1 MAFTIP
7 SHLTTFN
14 TPLAAFSASRPEFTD
29 FVVGGLIFSASNED
43 TGPSTRVLLLQ
54 RSLSDSYGGYWEAPA
69 GGVDATIDGTILEAT
84 AREVREETGL
94 HVSRFVD
101 LVAVDEWTREKP
113 DMVHK
118 AAKFT
123 FLVEVQEAGSGGW
136 EEGVKLEETEH
147 QAFAWATEEEVREGV
162 AEKGPYRFVGAGGRN
177 LLKAFEM
184 FNNSGTQIITECK

>member
-1 MAFTIP
+1 MSYTSA
-7 SHLTTFN
+7 SHLTAFS
-14 TPLAAFSASRPEFTD
+14 TPLAAFSASKPELTD

-43 TGPSTRVLLLQ
+43 TGSRARVLLLQ
-54 RSLSDSYGGYWEAPA
+54 RSLFDSYGGYWEAPA
-69 GGVDATIDGTILEAT
+69 GGLDATIDGTVLEAA
-84 AREVREETGL
+84 AREVREESGL

-113 DMVHK
+113 DMVHTV
-118 AAKFT
+118 AKFT
-123 FLVEVQEAGSGGW
+123 FLVEVHEAESRGW

-162 AEKGPYRFVGAGGRN
+162 EEKGPYRFVGVGGRN

-184 FNNSGTQIITECK
+184 FNNSGK